1 MSSDRPSTT
10 GYGTML
16 SPPTIIEPEP
26 VYIAASAASQ
36 IVTNDHDSHSEAW
49 FDEHG
54 IEPSGETAMVT
65 PGALR
70 LVNNFLDQLLFNF
83 LAVSKSTSLASLR
96 LAVAE
101 VLKPK
106 LAKEAVNLA
115 DQELDEYLGGGEEEE
130 LIAFHN
136 GIEPNGDWDLE
147 LVWKRTR
154 LRGMV
159 YSSLGDMEEEDE
171 DHYTELE
178 QLDGPP
184 GSTNRYSDQMGIVS
198 PAVAIFLTSILEFM
212 GEQAL
217 VAAGQAAYHRIRA
230 KQQKDEREGTSTPR
244 NVADRVVV
252 EDADMER
259 VALDRTL
266 GRLWR
271 GWKKRIRSPNVS
283 ISPAIRQ
290 SFSRESMRS
299 RNRSRADSVSNEQL
313 VPEIDELEHEH
324 EQELSMDEVVDDLYA
339 AKIPLPIGDD
349 DVREI
354 EIPGLAEHS
363 DDEEE
368 PEKVE
373 VSKARPKSMMI
384 FTSNTKGLPTPTSSQ
399 PTTPALLSSNSR
411 KRSYSLPSPAAST
424 FASPLKKQ
432 KSTDAESAEPAT
444 ESKDVTHSRNAS
456 QISHKEGLVDG
467 ITADAVTLG
476 AAAGIAAVEKEEVSQ
491 VIPATEEDIEL
502 EEESDVEIMT
512 SSRISIGDLLTL
524 ENAQPPSS
532 NSSVRSP
539 SVRSKRSASVH
550 SIRLIDVQSPR
561 SPMTRHASDD
571 LVPRPGLTRSISGGA
586 STPSSPDGRTSRVSS
601 PVQRIS
607 TASPVIRNPSPLNR
621 EVRKSSESSLEA
633 VQLQETP
640 PSMPVPDRSPLRE
653 VPTSAQFA
661 GIASETEDST
671 FVLATAPPPR
681 NSRDMKKATV
691 HDIAA
696 APVSLPKVTPIPTPA
711 SIAPPLTPLREM
723 MENALDTSDEASSI
737 APSYSD
743 AFGRP
748 SDVSSAIGTHDPTIR
763 SRTAAS
769 DRSIARSSPP
779 RPQTQRDEDATPRPE
794 AQTRDSRQTRASGS
808 STSSIKSHKLRPVRT
823 SEDNSPSGAGEV
835 KGQSFEQLIRSE
847 TTLQYTLTPQSMR
860 TIVVRSSLIV
870 SIKAKTNV
878 L

>member
-1 MSSDRPSTT
+1 
-10 GYGTML
+10 ML
-16 SPPTIIEPEP
+16 SPPTVIEPEP

-54 IEPSGETAMVT
+54 IEPSGETAMVN

-70 LVNNFLDQLLFNF
+70 LVNNFLDQLLFSF

-96 LAVAE
+96 LAVGE

-154 LRGMV
+154 LRCMV

-171 DHYTELE
+171 DHYTELD

-230 KQQKDEREGTSTPR
+230 KQQKDEREGTSTPK

-283 ISPAIRQ
+283 ISPGIRQ

-299 RNRSRADSVSNEQL
+299 RNHSRTGSGGNEQL
-313 VPEIDELEHEH
+313 VPEIHEVEH
-324 EQELSMDEVVDDLYA
+324 ELSMDEVIDDLYA

-368 PEKVE
+368 LEKVE

-384 FTSNTKGLPTPTSSQ
+384 FTSNTKGLPMPTSSQ

-432 KSTDAESAEPAT
+432 KSTDAESAQPAT
-444 ESKDVTHSRNAS
+444 ESKDATHSRNAS
-456 QISHKEGLVDG
+456 QISHKEGSVVG
-467 ITADAVTLG
+467 ITAGAVTLG
-476 AAAGIAAVEKEEVSQ
+476 AAAAGIAAVEKEEVSQ
-491 VIPATEEDIEL
+491 VTPATEEDIDL
-502 EEESDVEIMT
+502 GEESDVEIMT
-512 SSRISIGDLLTL
+512 SSRISIGDILAL
-524 ENAQPPSS
+524 ENARPPSS
-532 NSSVRSP
+532 NSSIRSP

-561 SPMTRHASDD
+561 SPNPRHTSDD
-571 LVPRPGLTRSISGGA
+571 LATRPGLTKSISGGVSA
-586 STPSSPDGRTSRVSS
+586 PSSPDGTTPRVSS

-621 EVRKSSESSLEA
+621 EVRKNSGSSLAA
-633 VQLQETP
+633 VQPQEIP
-640 PSMPVPDRSPLRE
+640 RSVPVPDRSPLRD
-653 VPTSAQFA
+653 VPASGYSSKDVLSGDEAQFA
-661 GIASETEDST
+661 VIASETEDSA

-681 NSRDMKKATV
+681 SSRDMKKATV
-691 HDIAA
+691 HNIVA
-696 APVSLPKVTPIPTPA
+696 APASPPKISHIPTPV
-711 SIAPPLTPLREM
+711 SVVPPLTPLREM
-723 MENALDTSDEASSI
+723 MENALDTSDDGSSI

-748 SDVSSAIGTHDPTIR
+748 SDVSMGSSSAIGKHDPSIR

-769 DRSIARSSPP
+769 DRSITRSSPP

-794 AQTRDSRQTRASGS
+794 MQNKESHRTRASDS
-808 STSSIKSHKLRPVRT
+808 SASSIKSHKLRPVRT
-823 SEDNSPSGAGEV
+823 SEDNSPSAGED

-860 TIVVRSSLIV
+860 TIEVCSSLIV
-870 SIKAKTNV
+870 SIKAKTN
-878 L
+878 LP